1 MGKATRENR
10 DQAFIV
16 YCEEGG
22 NAERTRRRLRS
33 EMGLSLTRK
42 SLNDWIVKYKFKP
55 RRIEVDAKRQADK
68 DAVDTAWTNA
78 VGGYL
83 RLMRQYENYF
93 ESPEFLNE
101 KGKPDDQAVYAYASI
116 TGHLRMY
123 LRKLDYIKEDEKMP
137 DQDVKKKA
145 AEILRDVYGIGD

>member
-1 MGKATRENR
+1 MGKATRDNR

-22 NAERTRRRLRS
+22 NAERTRRRLRT

-42 SLNDWIVKYKFKP
+42 SLSDWIVKYKFKP

-68 DAVDTAWTNA
+68 DAVDTAWTKA
-78 VGGYL
+78 VGGFL
-83 RLMRQYENYF
+83 RIMNQYEKYMD
-93 ESPEFLNE
+93 SPEFINE
-101 KGKPDDQAVYAYASI
+101 KGKPDDNAVYAYANI
-116 TGHLRMY
+116 TGRLRLY

-145 AEILRDVYGIGD
+145 AEILRDVYGIE